1 MIITQEEWHHIYLF
15 IPTFAE
21 QSTFSFLFS
30 LFSLISSLEKSLCCE
45 ERSVKREAYKKKKP
59 LMRLFFLEQ
68 VRGVEPPY
76 SAWEADVLPMNY
88 TCVPI

>member
-1 MIITQEEWHHIYLF
+1 MLCGAKHLF
-15 IPTFAE
+15 
-21 QSTFSFLFS
+21 FS

-45 ERSVKREAYKKKKP
+45 EKSEEKRVKREEYKKKKP

-88 TCVPI
+88 TCVLL

>member
-1 MIITQEEWHHIYLF
+1 MLCGAKHLF
-15 IPTFAE
+15 
-21 QSTFSFLFS
+21 FS

-45 ERSVKREAYKKKKP
+45 EKSEEIRVKREEYKKKKP

-88 TCVPI
+88 TCVFL